1 MKTPFCLLKPLL
13 TRVTRAS
20 NVGTVR
26 VRSSNTSNLENS
38 IDDTTNTFTG
48 NETTGD
54 GETVDFEAGGV
65 FLGPEVGGDGTDYH
79 GCSVDGSV
87 MGS

>member
-1 MKTPFCLLKPLL
+1 VTFVHKARPRL

-26 VRSSNTSNLENS
+26 VGSSDASNLENG
-38 IDDTTNTFTG
+38 IDDTTDTFAG
-48 NETTGD
+48 DETTGD
-54 GETVDFEAGGV
+54 GETVDFEASGV
-65 FLGPEVGGDGTDYH
+65 FLSPEVGRDGADHH

-87 MGS
+87 RVG